1 MTDINK
7 LPENLPVPEDD
18 GGSSHLIG
26 AKIASIELRSTN
38 GLKVDLGSI
47 KGKGVIYCYPM
58 TGRPDVPLP
67 DGWDEIPGARGCTP
81 QSCSYRDHYKE
92 FQELGTEVYGLST
105 QTTDYQKE
113 MVDRLSLPFDVLS
126 DSQMEL
132 TQALNLPTFVVNG
145 MVLLKRLTMIVED
158 SVIKSVHYPVFP
170 SDSDPDWVL
179 DSLEKMSTKLR

>member
-26 AKIASIELRSTN
+26 TKIATIELRSTN
-38 GLKVDLGSI
+38 GLKVDLGLI
-47 KGKGVIYCYPM
+47 KGKVVIYCYPM

-67 DGWDEIPGARGCTP
+67 DGWNEIPGARGCTP

-92 FQELGTEVYGLST
+92 FQELGVEVYGLST

-113 MVDRLSLPFDVLS
+113 MVDRLSLPFNVLS

-132 TQALNLPTFVVNG
+132 TQAINLPTFVVTG
-145 MVLLKRLTMIVED
+145 MVLLKRLTMV
-158 SVIKSVHYPVFP
+158 V
-170 SDSDPDWVL
+170 
-179 DSLEKMSTKLR
+179 

>member
-26 AKIASIELRSTN
+26 SKIASIELRSTN
-38 GLKVDLGSI
+38 GLIVDLGSI
-47 KGKGVIYCYPM
+47 KGKVVIYCYPM

-67 DGWDEIPGARGCTP
+67 DGWNEIPGARGCTP

-92 FQELGTEVYGLST
+92 FQELGVEVYGLST

-113 MVDRLSLPFDVLS
+113 MVDRLSLPFNVLS

-132 TQALNLPTFVVNG
+132 TQAINLPTFVVTG
-145 MVLLKRLTMIVED
+145 MVLLKRLTMVVDD
-158 SVIKSVHYPVFP
+158 SMIKSVHYPVFP
-170 SDSDPDWVL
+170 SDCDPDWVL
-179 DSLEKMSTKLR
+179 DYFGKMST

>member
-26 AKIASIELRSTN
+26 TKIATIELCSTN
-38 GLKVDLGSI
+38 GLIVDLGSI
-47 KGKGVIYCYPM
+47 KGKVVIYCYPM

-92 FQELGTEVYGLST
+92 FQELGVEVYGLST

-113 MVDRLSLPFDVLS
+113 MVDRLSLPFNVLS

-132 TQALNLPTFVVNG
+132 TQAINLPTFVVTG
-145 MVLLKRLTMIVED
+145 MVLLNRLTMVVDD
-158 SVIKSVHYPVFP
+158 SMIKSVHYPVFP

-179 DSLEKMSTKLR
+179 DYLGKMST

>member
-18 GGSSHLIG
+18 GGSTHLIG
-26 AKIASIELRSTN
+26 TKIATIKLRSTN

-47 KGKGVIYCYPM
+47 KGKVVIYCYPM

-67 DGWDEIPGARGCTP
+67 DGWNEIPGARGCTP

-92 FQELGTEVYGLST
+92 FQELGVEVYGLST
-105 QTTDYQKE
+105 QTTDYQQE
-113 MVDRLSLPFDVLS
+113 MVDRLSIPFNVLS

-132 TQALNLPTFVVNG
+132 TQAINLPTFVVTG
-145 MVLLKRLTMIVED
+145 MVLLKRLTMVVD
-158 SVIKSVHYPVFP
+158 NSMIKSVHYPVFP
-170 SDSDPDWVL
+170 SDSDPAWVL
-179 DSLEKMSTKLR
+179 DYLGKMST

>member
-1 MTDINK
+1 M
-7 LPENLPVPEDD
+7 PVPEDD

-26 AKIASIELRSTN
+26 TKIASIELRSTN
-38 GLKVDLGSI
+38 GLKVDLSSI

-113 MVDRLSLPFDVLS
+113 MVDRLFLPFDVLS
-126 DSQMEL
+126 DGQMEL

-145 MVLLKRLTMIVED
+145 MVLLKRLTMIVDD
-158 SVIKSVHYPVFP
+158 SVIRAVHYPIFP

-179 DSLEKMSTKLR
+179 DFLGKIST

>member
-1 MTDINK
+1 MI
-7 LPENLPVPEDD
+7 
-18 GGSSHLIG
+18 GS
-26 AKIASIELRSTN
+26 KIDSIELRSTN

-47 KGKGVIYCYPM
+47 KGKVVIYCYPM

-67 DGWDEIPGARGCTP
+67 DGWNEIPGARGCTP

-92 FQELGTEVYGLST
+92 FQELGVEVYGLST

-113 MVDRLSLPFDVLS
+113 MVDRLSLPFNVLS

-132 TQALNLPTFVVNG
+132 TQAINLPTFVVTG
-145 MVLLKRLTMIVED
+145 MVLLKRLTMVVDD
-158 SVIKSVHYPVFP
+158 SMIKSVHYPVFP

-179 DSLEKMSTKLR
+179 DYLGKMST

>member
-26 AKIASIELRSTN
+26 TKIATIELRSTN
-38 GLKVDLGSI
+38 GLNVDLGSI
-47 KGKGVIYCYPM
+47 KGKVVIYCYPM

-92 FQELGTEVYGLST
+92 FQELGVEVYGLST
-105 QTTDYQKE
+105 QTTAYQKE
-113 MVDRLSLPFDVLS
+113 MVDRLSLPFNVLS

-132 TQALNLPTFVVNG
+132 TQSINLPTFVVTG
-145 MVLLKRLTMIVED
+145 MVLLKRLTMVVED
-158 SVIKSVHYPVFP
+158 SMIKSVHYPIFP

-179 DSLEKMSTKLR
+179 GYLENLST

>member
-26 AKIASIELRSTN
+26 TKIATIELRSTN
-38 GLKVDLGSI
+38 GLNVDLGSI
-47 KGKGVIYCYPM
+47 KGKVVIYCYPM

-67 DGWDEIPGARGCTP
+67 DGWNEIPGARGCTP

-92 FQELGTEVYGLST
+92 FQELGVEVYGLST
-105 QTTDYQKE
+105 QTTAYQKE
-113 MVDRLSLPFDVLS
+113 MVDRLSLPFNVLS

-132 TQALNLPTFVVNG
+132 TQSINLPTFVVTG
-145 MVLLKRLTMIVED
+145 MVLLKRLTMVVED
-158 SVIKSVHYPVFP
+158 SMIKSVHYPIFP

-179 DSLEKMSTKLR
+179 GYLENLST

>member
-26 AKIASIELRSTN
+26 TKIATIELCSTN
-38 GLKVDLGSI
+38 GLIVDLGSI
-47 KGKGVIYCYPM
+47 KGKVVIYCYPM

-67 DGWDEIPGARGCTP
+67 DGWNEIPGARGCTP

-92 FQELGTEVYGLST
+92 FQELGVEVYGLST

-113 MVDRLSLPFDVLS
+113 MVDRLSLPFNVLS

-132 TQALNLPTFVVNG
+132 TQAINLPTFVVTG
-145 MVLLKRLTMIVED
+145 MVLLKRLTMVVDD
-158 SVIKSVHYPVFP
+158 SMIKSVHYPVFP

-179 DSLEKMSTKLR
+179 DYLERMST

>member
-1 MTDINK
+1 MTDINR

-26 AKIASIELRSTN
+26 SKIVSIELRSTN

-47 KGKGVIYCYPM
+47 KGKVVIYCYPM

-67 DGWDEIPGARGCTP
+67 DGWNEIPGARGCTP
-81 QSCSYRDHYKE
+81 QSCSYKDHYKE
-92 FQELGTEVYGLST
+92 FQELGVEVYGLST

-113 MVDRLSLPFDVLS
+113 MVDRLFLPFDVLS
-126 DSQMEL
+126 DGQMEL

-170 SDSDPDWVL
+170 SDSDPDWIL
-179 DSLEKMSTKLR
+179 DYLEKMSA

>member
-26 AKIASIELRSTN
+26 TKIATIELRSTN

-47 KGKGVIYCYPM
+47 KGKVVIYCYPM

-67 DGWDEIPGARGCTP
+67 DGWNEIPGARGCTP

-92 FQELGTEVYGLST
+92 FQELGVEVYGLST

-179 DSLEKMSTKLR
+179 DYLGKMST

>member
-18 GGSSHLIG
+18 GGSVHLIG
-26 AKIASIELRSTN
+26 SKIDSIELRSTN

-47 KGKGVIYCYPM
+47 KGKVVIYCYPM

-67 DGWDEIPGARGCTP
+67 DGWNEIPGARGCTP
-81 QSCSYRDHYKE
+81 QSCSYKDHYKE
-92 FQELGTEVYGLST
+92 FQELGVEVYGLST

-113 MVDRLSLPFDVLS
+113 MVDRLSLPFNVLS

-132 TQALNLPTFVVNG
+132 TQAINLPTFVVTG
-145 MVLLKRLTMIVED
+145 MVLLKRLTMVVED

-179 DSLEKMSTKLR
+179 DYLGKMST

>member
-18 GGSSHLIG
+18 GGSAHLIRS
-26 AKIASIELRSTN
+26 KIASIELRSTN
-38 GLKVDLGSI
+38 GLNVDLGSI
-47 KGKGVIYCYPM
+47 KGKVVIYCYPM

-67 DGWDEIPGARGCTP
+67 DGWNEIPGARGCTP

-92 FQELGTEVYGLST
+92 FQELGVEVYGLST

-113 MVDRLSLPFDVLS
+113 MVDRLSLPFNVLS

-132 TQALNLPTFVVNG
+132 TQAINLPTFVVTG
-145 MVLLKRLTMIVED
+145 MVLLKRLTMVVDD
-158 SVIKSVHYPVFP
+158 SMIKSVHYPVFP

-179 DSLEKMSTKLR
+179 DYFGKMST

>member
-26 AKIASIELRSTN
+26 TKIATIELRSTN

-47 KGKGVIYCYPM
+47 KGKVVIYCYPM

-113 MVDRLSLPFDVLS
+113 MVDRLFLPFDVLS
-126 DSQMEL
+126 DGQMEL
-132 TQALNLPTFVVNG
+132 TQAINLPTFVVTG
-145 MVLLKRLTMIVED
+145 MVLLKRLTMVVD
-158 SVIKSVHYPVFP
+158 NSVIKSVHYPVFP
-170 SDSDPDWVL
+170 SDSDPAWVL
-179 DSLEKMSTKLR
+179 DYLGKMST

>member
-26 AKIASIELRSTN
+26 VKIASIELRSTN

-47 KGKGVIYCYPM
+47 KGKVVIYCYPM

-92 FQELGTEVYGLST
+92 FQELGVEVYGLST
-105 QTTDYQKE
+105 QTTDYQQE
-113 MVDRLSLPFDVLS
+113 MVARLSLPFNVLS

-132 TQALNLPTFVVNG
+132 TQAINLPTFVVTG
-145 MVLLKRLTMIVED
+145 MVLLKRLTMVVED
-158 SVIKSVHYPVFP
+158 SVIKAGHYPVFP
-170 SDSDPDWVL
+170 SDRDPDWVL
-179 DSLEKMSTKLR
+179 DYFGKMST